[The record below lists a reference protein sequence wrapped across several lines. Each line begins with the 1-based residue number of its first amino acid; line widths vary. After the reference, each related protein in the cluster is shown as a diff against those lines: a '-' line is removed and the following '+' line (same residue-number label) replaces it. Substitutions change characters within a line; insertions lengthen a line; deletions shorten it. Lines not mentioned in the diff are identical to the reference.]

1 MIEETALRVWAKTHI
16 NIDKKDPTM
25 AIAPRLSFAL
35 KSILPIIA
43 VSVIEIRG
51 SAIPAIKAG
60 IASWLIRLKLISVF
74 KREKYS
80 KTKLQFDIGRNLDH
94 SKKCTFVLE

>member
-1 MIEETALRVWAKTHI
+1 
-16 NIDKKDPTM
+16 M

-60 IASWLIRLKLISVF
+60 IAS
-74 KREKYS
+74 
-80 KTKLQFDIGRNLDH
+80 
-94 SKKCTFVLE
+94 